1 MSRFSSYGQFDSQ
14 MKDEMDSGFFGFN
27 NRFRPDQLKP
37 GVLADSQNGRMDLN
51 GEWQVRK
58 GIDIISGSL
67 LIPGSGLTLPF
78 TLDDTGTSPVLVD
91 IVPRVAAS
99 CAYSNPLDTTGQF
112 IVVATS
118 SAAVL
123 VNLDPLITTTTAIA
137 YPAGVTI
144 VNEASLVQA
153 FNKVILFRR
162 GETPLIWDGDI
173 ANDFVKAPSGDFQQP
188 EQLGDAPTSSTPPI
202 LNTSI
207 INGRVTV
214 TSTAH
219 GLNDRDKIVI
229 TESNSDLVVG
239 TQYDVASVT
248 ANTFTFF
255 AQIAD
260 LASSD
265 NYYSEPVSEGV
276 GYIRMP
282 APEYGVYHSERL
294 AVPFDY
300 DVESTVD
307 TYTDRGTRDEVI
319 FSNGL
324 NINAYDDLN
333 GKFRPNAGTADF
345 IVGLHSFTKDTL
357 IVFMRN
363 SIHVITGTTSLRAG
377 QTTLITDEVGC
388 VARNSIVQ
396 VGDNIMFLSDNGV
409 YGVSFQ
415 DLYNLRGNEVP
426 LSESIDKT
434 IRSINKDSWTNS
446 VGVYYDNKYYLAVP
460 VGTGVGVNNKV
471 IIYNFL
477 NKQWESI
484 DSVDSTAGFDFD
496 RLLVAGDGLTRG
508 VYAINTF
515 GGVHKL
521 ESRTDAVDVITADP
535 SAVGRSSTYD
545 IPAQITTRQ
554 FALGAM
560 DRKKW
565 NSFEITTQS
574 SPERDSDFTISAET
588 ENIDYNIPLGTLSE
602 RLGGNPLLQNEDVS
616 IRGRIGNNR
625 AYGIQFNINNIVGRP
640 RLRSLKVTGGQAF
653 RSTNTA
659 I

>member
-1 MSRFSSYGQFDSQ
+1 MSRFSSYGQADSQ
-14 MKDEMDSGFFGFN
+14 MIDELDSGFFGFN

-67 LIPGSGLTLPF
+67 LIPGSGITLPF
-78 TLDDTGTSPVLVD
+78 TLDDLGTPPVLID
-91 IVPRVAAS
+91 IVPKVVAS

-112 IVVATS
+112 IIVATS
-118 SAAVL
+118 SEAVL
-123 VNLDPLITTTTAIA
+123 VNLDPLVIPTTTIA

-162 GETPLIWDGDI
+162 GETPLVWDGDPT
-173 ANDFVKAPSGDFQQP
+173 NDFEKAPSGDFQQP
-188 EQLGDAPTSSTPPI
+188 EQLGDSGNNTVI
-202 LNTSI
+202 L
-207 INGRVTV
+207 NGRVTV

-219 GLNDRDKIVI
+219 GLNEKDKIVV
-229 TESNSDLVVG
+229 TESAASNDLTVG
-239 TQYDVASVT
+239 TEYDIASVT
-248 ANTFTFF
+248 TDTFTFF
-255 AQIAD
+255 AQISD
-260 LASSD
+260 QSSS
-265 NYYSEPVSEGV
+265 NNHYSKPVSQGI

-294 AVPFDY
+294 AVPFEFN
-300 DVESTVD
+300 VESTVD

-324 NINAYDDLN
+324 NIDAYDDLN

-345 IVGLHSFTKDTL
+345 IVGLHSFTNDTL

-363 SIHVITGTTSLRAG
+363 SIHVITGTTSLRDG

-396 VGDNIMFLSDNGV
+396 IGDNIMFLSDNGV

-426 LSESIDKT
+426 LSESIEKT
-434 IRSINKDSWTNS
+434 IRNINKNAWTKS
-446 VGVYYDNKYYLAVP
+446 VGVYYDNRYYLAIP
-460 VGTGVGVNNKV
+460 VGEGVNLNNKV

-496 RLLVAGDGLTRG
+496 NLIVAGDGLTRG

-521 ESRTDAVDVITADP
+521 DARADAIDVITADP
-535 SAVGRSSTYD
+535 STVGFARTYN

-554 FALGAM
+554 FTLQAI

-565 NSFEITTQS
+565 NSFELATQS
-574 SPERDSDFTISAET
+574 SPERSSDFTISAET
-588 ENIDYNIPLGTLSE
+588 ENIDYNLSLGNLSE
-602 RLGGNPLLQNEDVS
+602 RLNGNPLLQGEDVS
-616 IRGRIGNNR
+616 IRGRIGNSR
-625 AYGIQFNINNIVGRP
+625 AYGIQFNINNITGRP
-640 RLRSLKVTGGQAF
+640 RIRSLQVTGAQAF

>member
-1 MSRFSSYGQFDSQ
+1 MSRFSSYGQADSQ
-14 MKDEMDSGFFGFN
+14 MIDELDSGFFGFN

-67 LIPGSGLTLPF
+67 LIPGSGITLPF
-78 TLDDTGTSPVLVD
+78 TLDDLGTPPVLID
-91 IVPRVAAS
+91 IVPKVVAS

-112 IVVATS
+112 IIVATS
-118 SAAVL
+118 SEAVL
-123 VNLDPLITTTTAIA
+123 VNLDPLVIPTTTIA

-162 GETPLIWDGDI
+162 GETPLIWDGDPT
-173 ANDFVKAPSGDFQQP
+173 NDFEKAPSGDFQQP
-188 EQLGDAPTSSTPPI
+188 EQLGDSGNNTVI
-202 LNTSI
+202 L
-207 INGRVTV
+207 NGRVTV

-219 GLNDRDKIVI
+219 GLNERDKIVI
-229 TESNSDLVVG
+229 TESSSDNDLTVG
-239 TQYDVASVT
+239 LSYDIASVT
-248 ANTFTFF
+248 TNTFTFF
-255 AQIAD
+255 AQVAD
-260 LASSD
+260 QSSS
-265 NYYSEPVSEGV
+265 NNHYSKPVSEGV
-276 GYIRMP
+276 GYIKMP

-294 AVPFDY
+294 AVPFEFN
-300 DVESTVD
+300 VESTVD

-324 NINAYDDLN
+324 NIDAYDDLN

-345 IVGLHSFTKDTL
+345 IVGLHSFTNDTL

-363 SIHVITGTTSLRAG
+363 SIHVITGTTSLSAG

-396 VGDNIMFLSDNGV
+396 IGDNIMFLSDNGV

-426 LSESIDKT
+426 LSESIEKT
-434 IRSINKDSWTNS
+434 IRNINKNAWTKS
-446 VGVYYDNKYYLAVP
+446 VGVYYDNRYYLAIP
-460 VGTGVGVNNKV
+460 VGEGVNLNNKV

-496 RLLVAGDGLTRG
+496 NLIVAGDGLTRG

-521 ESRTDAVDVITADP
+521 DARADAIDVITADP
-535 SAVGRSSTYD
+535 STVGLARTYN

-554 FALGAM
+554 FTLQAI

-565 NSFEITTQS
+565 NSFELATQS
-574 SPERDSDFTISAET
+574 SPERSSDFTISAET
-588 ENIDYNIPLGTLSE
+588 ENIDYNLSLGNLSE
-602 RLGGNPLLQNEDVS
+602 RLNGNPLLQGEDVS
-616 IRGRIGNNR
+616 IRGRIGNSR
-625 AYGIQFNINNIVGRP
+625 AYGIQFNINNITGRP
-640 RLRSLKVTGGQAF
+640 TIRSLQVTGAQAF

>member
-1 MSRFSSYGQFDSQ
+1 MSRFSAYGQGDSQ
-14 MKDEMDSGFFGFN
+14 MQDELDSGFFGFN

-67 LIPGSGLTLPF
+67 LIPGSGITLPF
-78 TLDDTGTSPVLVD
+78 TLDDLGTPPVLID
-91 IVPRVAAS
+91 IVPKVVAS

-118 SAAVL
+118 SEAVL
-123 VNLDPLITTTTAIA
+123 VNLDPSVIPTTTIA

-162 GETPLIWDGDI
+162 GETPLVWDGDP
-173 ANDFVKAPSGDFQQP
+173 ANDFEKAPSGDFQQP
-188 EQLGDAPTSSTPPI
+188 EQLGDTGNNTVI
-202 LNTSI
+202 L
-207 INGRVTV
+207 NGRVTV

-219 GLNDRDKIVI
+219 GLNERDKIVI
-229 TESNSDLVVG
+229 TSSSTDLAVG
-239 TQYDVASVT
+239 TVYDIASVT
-248 ANTFTFF
+248 TNTFTFF
-255 AQIAD
+255 AQAQD
-260 LASSD
+260 SHTS
-265 NYYSEPVSEGV
+265 NNHYSEPVSEGV

-294 AVPFDY
+294 AVPFEF

-363 SIHVITGTTSLRAG
+363 SIHVITGTTSLASA

-426 LSESIDKT
+426 LSESIDNT
-434 IRSINKDSWTNS
+434 IRTINKDSWSNS

-460 VGTGVGVNNKV
+460 IGTGVNVNNKV

-496 RLLVAGDGLTRG
+496 NLLVAGDGLTRG

-521 ESRTDAVDVITADP
+521 DARTDAIDVITADP
-535 SAVGRSSTYD
+535 STVGFARTYN

-554 FALGAM
+554 FVLGSI

-588 ENIDYNIPLGTLSE
+588 ENIDYNVPLGTLRQ
-602 RLGGNPLLQNEDVS
+602 RLGGNPLLQDEDVS
-616 IRGRIGNNR
+616 IRGRIGNTR
-625 AYGIQFNINNIVGRP
+625 AYGIQFKINNIVGRP

>member
-1 MSRFSSYGQFDSQ
+1 MSRFTSYGQNDSQ

-27 NRFRPDQLKP
+27 NRFRADQLDT
-37 GVLADSQNGRMDLN
+37 GILSDSQNGRMDIN

-67 LIPGSGLTLPF
+67 LIPGTGLTLSF
-78 TLDDTGTSPVLVD
+78 TLDDLGTPPVLVD
-91 IVPRVAAS
+91 IVPKVVAS

-112 IVVATS
+112 IVVATD
-118 SAAVL
+118 SAAFL
-123 VNLDPLITTTTAIA
+123 VNLDISLAVLPIEIA
-137 YPAGVTI
+137 YPAGLQI
-144 VNEASLVQA
+144 SNKASLVQA

-162 GETPLIWDGDI
+162 GQTPLIWDGDI

-188 EQLGDAPTSSTPPI
+188 EQLGIAGDNTVI
-202 LNTSI
+202 L
-207 INGRVTV
+207 NGRVTV

-219 GLNDRDKIVI
+219 GINERDKIVV

-239 TQYDVASVT
+239 TVYDIASVT
-248 ANTFTFF
+248 TDTFTFF

-260 LASSD
+260 LAASN

-294 AVPFDY
+294 AVPFEY
-300 DVESTVD
+300 DVEATVD

-319 FSNGL
+319 FSNGQ
-324 NINAYDDLN
+324 NVNKYDDLN

-363 SIHVITGTTSLRAG
+363 SIHVITGTTSLKSS

-426 LSESIDKT
+426 LSESIDNT

-460 VGTGVGVNNKV
+460 VGTGVGVNNRV

-515 GGVHKL
+515 GGVHQL
-521 ESRTDAVDVITADP
+521 EGRTDAIDVITADP
-535 SAVGRSSTYD
+535 SAVGFATVYD
-545 IPAQITTRQ
+545 IPAQLTTRQ
-554 FALGAM
+554 FALGAI

-565 NSFEITTQS
+565 NSFEMTVQS

-588 ENIDYNIPLGTLSE
+588 ENIDYNISLGTLSE
-602 RLGGNPLLQNEDVS
+602 RLGGNPLLQDEDVS

-640 RLRSLKVTGGQAF
+640 RLRSLKVTGAQAF

>member
-1 MSRFSSYGQFDSQ
+1 MSRFSSYGQGDSQ
-14 MKDEMDSGFFGFN
+14 MVDELDSGFFGFN
-27 NRFRPDQLKP
+27 NRFRPDQLNP

-67 LIPGSGLTLPF
+67 LVPGTGLTLPF

-91 IVPRVAAS
+91 IVPKVVAS

-112 IVVATS
+112 IIVATNS
-118 SAAVL
+118 EAVL
-123 VNLDPLITTTTAIA
+123 VNLDPLVLTTTSIA
-137 YPAGVTI
+137 YPAGVEITGK
-144 VNEASLVQA
+144 ASLTQA

-162 GETPLIWDGDI
+162 GQTPLIWDGDST
-173 ANDFVKAPSGDFQQP
+173 NDFVKAQSGDFQQP
-188 EQLGDAPTSSTPPI
+188 EQLGDSGNNTVI
-202 LNTSI
+202 L
-207 INGRVTV
+207 NGRVTV

-219 GLNDRDKIVI
+219 GLNERDKIVV
-229 TESNSDLVVG
+229 TESSSDLVVG
-239 TQYDVASVT
+239 TVYDVATVPD

-255 AQIAD
+255 AQISD
-260 LASSD
+260 LAAS
-265 NYYSEPVSEGV
+265 NNHYSEPVSEGV

-294 AVPFDY
+294 AVPFEY
-300 DVESTVD
+300 DVESTPD
-307 TYTDRGTRDEVI
+307 TYTDRVTRDEII
-319 FSNGL
+319 FSNGQ
-324 NINAYDDLN
+324 NIEKYDDLN

-363 SIHVITGTTSLRAG
+363 SIHVISGTTSLASA
-377 QTTLITDEVGC
+377 QVTLITDEIGC

-396 VGDNIMFLSDNGV
+396 VGENIMFLSDNGV

-426 LSESIDKT
+426 LSESIDAT
-434 IRSINKDSWTNS
+434 IQDINKNAWSNS

-460 VGTGVGVNNKV
+460 MGTGVNVNNKIV
-471 IIYNFL
+471 IYNFL
-477 NKQWESI
+477 NKQWES
-484 DSVDSTAGFDFD
+484 VDKVDDTANFDFN
-496 RLLVAGDGLTRG
+496 RLIVAGDGLTRG

-521 ESRTDAVDVITADP
+521 EARPDGVDLITADP
-535 SAVGRSSTYD
+535 SAVGLVNTYN
-545 IPAQITTRQ
+545 IPAEITTRQ
-554 FALGAM
+554 FTIKTI

-565 NSFEITTQS
+565 NSFEISAQS
-574 SPERDSDFTISAET
+574 SPERASDFTILAET
-588 ENIDYNIPLGTLSE
+588 ENIDYNLNLGTLSE
-602 RLGGNPLLQNEDVS
+602 KLDGNPLLQDEDVS
-616 IRGRIGNNR
+616 IRGRIGNSR

-640 RLRSLKVTGGQAF
+640 RIRSLKVTGAQAF

>member
-1 MSRFSSYGQFDSQ
+1 MSRFSSYGQNDSQ
-14 MKDEMDSGFFGFN
+14 MQDEMDSGFFGFN
-27 NRFRPDQLKP
+27 NRFRPDQLKA

-58 GIDIISGSL
+58 GIDIVSGSL
-67 LIPGSGLTLPF
+67 LLPGSGLTLPF
-78 TLDDTGTSPVLVD
+78 TLDDTGTTPVLVD
-91 IVPRVAAS
+91 IVPKVVAS

-112 IVVATS
+112 IIVATNS
-118 SAAVL
+118 EAVL
-123 VNLDPLITTTTAIA
+123 VNLDPLVLTTTSIA
-137 YPAGVTI
+137 YPAGVAITGK
-144 VNEASLVQA
+144 ASLTQA
-153 FNKVILFRR
+153 FNKVVLFRR
-162 GETPLIWDGDI
+162 GQTPLIWDGDS
-173 ANDFVKAPSGDFQQP
+173 ANDFEKAQSGDFQQP
-188 EQLGDAPTSSTPPI
+188 EQLGDAGNNTVI
-202 LNTSI
+202 LN
-207 INGRVTV
+207 GKVTV

-219 GLNDRDKIVI
+219 GLNERDKIVV
-229 TESNSDLVVG
+229 TESSSDLVVG
-239 TQYDVASVT
+239 TVYDVATVPD
-248 ANTFTFF
+248 ADTFTFF
-255 AQIAD
+255 AEISD
-260 LASSD
+260 LTSS
-265 NYYSEPVSEGV
+265 NNHYSEPVSEGV

-294 AVPFDY
+294 AVPFEF
-300 DVESTVD
+300 DVGTVVD

-319 FSNGL
+319 FSNGQ
-324 NINAYDDLN
+324 NIEKYDDLN

-363 SIHVITGTTSLRAG
+363 SIHAITGTTSLRSG

-388 VARNSIVQ
+388 VAKESIVQ

-426 LSESIDKT
+426 LSESIDST
-434 IRSINKDSWTNS
+434 IRTINKDAWSNS
-446 VGVYYDNKYYLAVP
+446 VGVYYDNKYYLAIP
-460 VGTGVGVNNKV
+460 VGTGVNVNNKI

-496 RLLVAGDGLTRG
+496 RLLVAGDGLTRA

-521 ESRTDAVDVITADP
+521 EGRSDGVDLITADP
-535 SAVGRSSTYD
+535 STVGLVKTYD

-565 NSFEITTQS
+565 NSFEITVQS
-574 SPERDSDFTISAET
+574 SLERDSDFTISAET
-588 ENIDYNIPLGTLSE
+588 ENIDYNISLGTLSE
-602 RLGGNPLLQNEDVS
+602 RLGGNPLLQDEDVS
-616 IRGRIGNNR
+616 IRGRIGNSR

-640 RLRSLKVTGGQAF
+640 RIRSLKVTGAQAF

>member
-58 GIDIISGSL
+58 GIDILSSSL
-67 LIPGSGLTLPF
+67 IIPGTGLTLPF
-78 TLDDTGTSPVLVD
+78 TLDDLSATPPKLVD
-91 IVPRVAAS
+91 IVPKIVAS

-112 IVVATS
+112 IVVATD

-188 EQLGDAPTSSTPPI
+188 EQLGNAGDNTVI
-202 LNTSI
+202 L
-207 INGRVTV
+207 NGRVTV

-219 GLNDRDKIVI
+219 GINERDKIVV

-239 TQYDVASVT
+239 TVYDIASVT
-248 ANTFTFF
+248 TDTFTFF

-260 LASSD
+260 LAASN

-294 AVPFDY
+294 AVPFEY
-300 DVESTVD
+300 DVEATVD

-319 FSNGL
+319 FSNGQ
-324 NINAYDDLN
+324 NVNKYDDLN

-363 SIHVITGTTSLRAG
+363 SIHVINGTTSLKSS

-434 IRSINKDSWTNS
+434 IRSINRDSWTNS

-460 VGTGVGVNNKV
+460 VGTGIGVNNRV

-521 ESRTDAVDVITADP
+521 EGRTDAIDVITADP
-535 SAVGRSSTYD
+535 SAVGNTRTYD

-560 DRKKW
+560 DRKTW

-588 ENIDYNIPLGTLSE
+588 ENIDYNISLGTLSE

-625 AYGIQFNINNIVGRP
+625 AYGIQFKINNIVGRP